1 MTEEDKTHNQRL
13 STSPRSKILNKLA
26 ISDGILPNATVNLP
40 QCFSLIF
47 FDSPLLEALLY
58 YIVLLY
64 SILLSTCLLSS
75 LVLEFLSPFPQLFD
89 FLGVKVVENT
99 VQRSS
104 PH

>member
-1 MTEEDKTHNQRL
+1 MSEEDKTHNQRL
-13 STSPRSKILNKLA
+13 STSPRSKILDKLA
-26 ISDGILPNATVNLP
+26 ISNDVLPNATVNLP

-47 FDSPLLEALLY
+47 FDPLLLEALLY
-58 YIVLLY
+58 YIVFLY
-64 SILLSTCLLSS
+64 SILPSICLLSS
-75 LVLEFLSPFPQLFD
+75 LVLKFLSPFSQPFD